1 MTRGSYFCIEWSGKV
16 SPRRCEPRGGG
27 WEGSY
32 DEVREE
38 SFAGN
43 RESDCKG
50 RRREQAW
57 PGRDTQGKSVQSES
71 SGGGR
76 VPKGVTWSQQN
87 VVRGGLHS
95 PGQGTASC
103 SDKLS
108 PRAQRSDT
116 MKVYF
121 WLTF

>member
-43 RESDCKG
+43 GGGGSRLG
-50 RRREQAW
+50 

-76 VPKGVTWSQQN
+76 VPKGVTWSQRN

-108 PRAQRSDT
+108 PRAQRSDAI
-116 MKVYF
+116 KVYF